1 MTIFYYSSQSRQ
13 KEENH
18 NYNHE
23 SQIIDVS
30 LPSALLSVTC
40 LMRLL
45 AGRQSERENT
55 ALQAFVVLYSK
66 AQEHS

>member
-30 LPSALLSVTC
+30 LPSALLAVTC

-45 AGRQSERENT
+45 AGRQAGRERK
-55 ALQAFVVLYSK
+55 YSSASFCRPLFK
-66 AQEHS
+66 GSRA